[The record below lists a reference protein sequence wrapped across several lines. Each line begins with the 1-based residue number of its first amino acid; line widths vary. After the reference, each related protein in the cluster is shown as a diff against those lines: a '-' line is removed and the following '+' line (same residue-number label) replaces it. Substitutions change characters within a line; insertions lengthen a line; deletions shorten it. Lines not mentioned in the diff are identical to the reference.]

1 MDLRETLMAAE
12 HSFPEFEISA
22 KVAALL
28 LTILFVSP
36 ALGQWAATPT
46 LEQCE
51 QHLESCRAECRAR
64 NFAVDP
70 HREVCL
76 KDCGEL
82 EVTCTRSADPGA
94 QVVPRSQNRPISMQR
109 R

>member
-12 HSFPEFEISA
+12 HSFPELEMWA
-22 KVAALL
+22 NVAALL

-36 ALGQWAATPT
+36 ALGQGTPT
-46 LEQCE
+46 PEQCE
-51 QHLESCRAECRAR
+51 KHLESCRAECRAR